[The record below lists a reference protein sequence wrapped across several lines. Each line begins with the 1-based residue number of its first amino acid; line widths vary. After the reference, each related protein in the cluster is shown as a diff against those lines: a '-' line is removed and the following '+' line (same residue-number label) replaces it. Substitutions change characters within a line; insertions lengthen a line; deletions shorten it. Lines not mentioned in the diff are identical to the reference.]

1 MLPLSPASL
10 PARCYALYVPSITF
24 TPESWLLRAD
34 PSRLERFGFRR
45 GDKGTHTSRTMML
58 EELGSLFEVVPANAP
73 RARYAEAIVDE
84 NVLRKPTGATRKLT
98 NQRLGELYGLDP
110 SVTVF
115 RVLRLFWEADL
126 AGRPLLALLT
136 SMARD
141 PLLRASADPILRMHP
156 GEELSRQALTNAV
169 RAAVDDRLN
178 PDTLDKVVRNTAST
192 WTQSGHLAGRARK
205 TRQRVPPTPLSTAF
219 AVLLGYMIGLR
230 GERLF
235 ESAWCRVFD
244 ATFDELVFAA
254 MDAKRTGYIE
264 LKHAGSVIDVGFSA
278 VLTNEERQLSYGSH

>member
-1 MLPLSPASL
+1 MLC
-10 PARCYALYVPSITF
+10 RVPNPVANS
-24 TPESWLLRAD
+24 ESWLLGAD

-58 EELGSLFEVVPANAP
+58 DELTSLFEQVPTDAP

-84 NVLRKPTGATRKLT
+84 NVLRKPTGSTRKLT

-110 SVTVF
+110 SVPLF
-115 RVLRLFWEADL
+115 RVLRLFWQADVP
-126 AGRPLLALLT
+126 ARPLLALLT
-136 SMARD
+136 ALARD

-156 GEELSRQALTNAV
+156 GEELARQGLTNAV

-178 PDTLDKVVRNTAST
+178 PETLDKVVRNTAST
-192 WTQSGHLAGRARK
+192 WTQSRHLIGRARK
-205 TRQRVPPTPLSTAF
+205 TRQRVQPTPLSTAF
-219 AVLLGYMIGLR
+219 ALLLGYMLGLR

-264 LKHAGSVIDVGFSA
+264 LKHAGSVIDVGFPA

>member
-1 MLPLSPASL
+1 MLSP
-10 PARCYALYVPSITF
+10 VPDPIAIS
-24 TPESWLLRAD
+24 ESWLLGAD
-34 PSRLERFGFRR
+34 PSRLEQFGFRR

-58 EELGSLFEVVPANAP
+58 DELTSLFEQVPPGAP

-84 NVLRKPTGATRKLT
+84 NVLRKPTGSTRRLT

-110 SVTVF
+110 SVPLF
-115 RVLRLFWEADL
+115 RVLRLFWKADEP
-126 AGRPLLALLT
+126 GRQLLALLT
-136 SMARD
+136 ALARD
-141 PLLRASADPILRMHP
+141 PLLRASGDPILRMHS

-178 PDTLDKVVRNTAST
+178 PETLDKVVRNSAST

-205 TRQRVPPTPLSTAF
+205 TRQRVQPTPLSTAF
-219 AVLLGYMIGLR
+219 ALLLGYILGLR